1 MNQRILTLPGL
12 LLLPL
17 AATAQTEPPI
27 HVEPFLQQVAEY
39 EAPVDDASAFPPAPP
54 SPSRIADAPGE
65 VREIVTDA
73 AIRIA
78 AASSTGLYL
87 RDGSD
92 TVWRRL
98 LPRDGNRSWAP
109 VDVRAVEFDYD
120 GGLWFA
126 SPQGLGVQDA
136 DTGAWRLY
144 DRTDGLPW
152 NDFTSLA
159 AAPDGSIWAGTTR
172 GLVHLMPGLDEGT
185 AASADAGETPAFPGA
200 ESNGGPKAARRAR
213 PRWQYR
219 QGRRWL
225 PHDHVLEVQ
234 VDRDGTVR
242 VETAAGPGAIH
253 LRPMTLRRKAD
264 RFHVAIDRFHRR
276 TPYGY
281 VLGVAL
287 EQPGDTST
295 FSRHD
300 SDNDGLWT
308 SMYGAAEC
316 FRWAVTGDP
325 EARERARKAFEALRF
340 LQFVTQGGT
349 PPAERGFVA
358 RTILPA
364 DGPDPNA
371 GRLENDRRM
380 REQRDGLWKVID
392 PRWPTSADGKWY
404 WKSDTSSDELDG
416 HFFFY
421 ALYYDLV
428 AESDAERAEVR
439 ETVLAILD
447 HLIDHGGGLVDHDGK
462 RTRWAV
468 FGPEQLNH
476 DQEWWEERGLNSLS
490 YLTYLRIAEHMSST
504 GSEAEVQ
511 RGQRYA
517 EAAQTLLDDHAYAAN
532 LRNPKVQ
539 SGPGSGNQSDDEMAF
554 MNFYHL
560 LKYERDEALRS
571 VVAHSLR
578 QYWKVLQPE
587 RNPLFDFIHAAA
599 IDGASYRDA
608 FDDETYSRDDF
619 PLDDAALSL
628 VLYPLDRFDWALTNS
643 HRLDIVLLRETVR
656 RELAP
661 HLNQSE
667 RPSSGARKDQEERR
681 GPRGHL
687 LDGRVLPI
695 DERFVNHWNHDPWRL
710 DHGGQGRYLA
720 DGASFLLPY
729 YLGLYHGLIEETAGE
744 AGTEAA
750 E

>member
-1 MNQRILTLPGL
+1 MNQRILTLLGL

-17 AATAQTEPPI
+17 AAPAQTELPVRI
-27 HVEPFLQQVAEY
+27 EPFLQQVAEY
-39 EAPVDDASAFPPAPP
+39 AAAGDDASPSVPSPPSATAPP
-54 SPSRIADAPGE
+54 ADAPGD
-65 VREIVTDA
+65 VRDVATDVA
-73 AIRIA
+73 TLSIA
-78 AASSTGLYL
+78 AASSDGLYL
-87 RDGSD
+87 RSGSE
-92 TVWRRL
+92 TVWQRL
-98 LPRDGNRSWAP
+98 FPREGDRSWAP

-120 GGLWFA
+120 GRLWFA
-126 SPQGLGVQDA
+126 SPQGLGVLDGA
-136 DTGAWRLY
+136 TGVWRLY
-144 DRTDGLPW
+144 DRTDSLPW

-172 GLVHLMPGLDEGT
+172 GLVHLIPGT
-185 AASADAGETPAFPGA
+185 TPDDP
-200 ESNGGPKAARRAR
+200 

-225 PHDHVLEVQ
+225 PHDHVLA
-234 VDRDGTVR
+234 VDVEPDGAVR

-253 LRPMTLRRKAD
+253 LRPTTLRQKAD
-264 RFHVAIDRFHRR
+264 HFGRQIDRFHRR

-281 VLGVAL
+281 VGGVAL
-287 EQPGDTST
+287 ERAGDTSAFT
-295 FSRHD
+295 RHD
-300 SDNDGLWT
+300 TDNDGLWT
-308 SMYGAAEC
+308 AMYGAAEC
-316 FRWAVTGDP
+316 LRWAVTGEP
-325 EARERARKAFEALRF
+325 EARERASRAFEALRF
-340 LQFVTQGGT
+340 LQLVTRDGT
-349 PPAERGFVA
+349 PPARPGFVA

-371 GRLENDRRM
+371 GQAERDRQM
-380 REQRDGLWKVID
+380 REERDGLWKVID

-421 ALYYDLV
+421 GLYYDLV
-428 AESDAERAEVR
+428 ARDDAERAEVR
-439 ETVLAILD
+439 ETVLAIVD
-447 HLIDHGGGLVDHDGK
+447 HLIDHDGALVDHDGK

-468 FGPEQLNH
+468 FGPEQVND

-490 YLTYLRIAEHMSST
+490 YLTFLRIAEHMSNS
-504 GSEAEVQ
+504 GSADDAR

-517 EAAQTLLDDHAYAAN
+517 EAARTLLDDHAYAAN

-539 SGPGSGNQSDDEMAF
+539 SGPGTGNQSDDEMAF
-554 MNFYHL
+554 MNYYHL
-560 LKYERDEALRS
+560 MKYERDEALRS

-578 QYWKVLQPE
+578 QYWKLLQPE

-599 IDGASYRDA
+599 VDGTSYRDA
-608 FDDETYSRDDF
+608 FDDETYSRGDF
-619 PLDDAALSL
+619 ALDDAALSL
-628 VLYPLDRFDWALTNS
+628 VLYPLDRFDWALSNS
-643 HRLDIVLLRETVR
+643 HRLDVVLLREPVR

-661 HLNQSE
+661 HANQSE
-667 RPSSGARKDQEERR
+667 RPSSGARMDQEERR

-695 DERFVNHWNHDPWRL
+695 DERYVNHWNHDPWRL
-710 DHGGQGRYLA
+710 DHGGQGHYLA

>member
-1 MNQRILTLPGL
+1 MNAGIPTLL
-12 LLLPL
+12 AFLLLPL
-17 AATAQTEPPI
+17 SAAAGQELPVR
-27 HVEPFLQQVAEY
+27 VEPFLQQVAEY
-39 EAPVDDASAFPPAPP
+39 DAPADDAGASPPAARF
-54 SPSRIADAPGE
+54 PSRTADAPGE
-65 VREIVTDA
+65 VREVATDA
-73 AIRIA
+73 VIRIA
-78 AASSTGLYL
+78 AASSAGLYV
-87 RDGSD
+87 RTGSD
-92 TVWRRL
+92 TAWQRL
-98 LPRDGNRSWAP
+98 LPRDGDRSWAP

-120 GGLWFA
+120 GRLWFA

-225 PHDHVLEVQ
+225 PHDHVLAVGVEG
-234 VDRDGTVR
+234 DGTVQ
-242 VETAAGPGAIH
+242 VETRGGPATIH
-253 LRPMTLRRKAD
+253 LRPMTLRQKANHFD
-264 RFHVAIDRFHRR
+264 RQIDRFHRR

-281 VLGVAL
+281 VGGVAL
-287 EQPGDTST
+287 ERAGDTSAFT
-295 FSRHD
+295 QHD

-325 EARERARKAFEALRF
+325 EARDRARRAFEALRF
-340 LQFVTQGGT
+340 LQLVTHGGT
-349 PPAERGFVA
+349 PPAEPGFVA

-364 DGPDPNA
+364 EGPDPNA
-371 GRLENDRRM
+371 GRLERDRRM
-380 REQRDGLWKVID
+380 REERDGLWKIID
-392 PRWPTSADGKWY
+392 PRWPTSADGNWY

-421 ALYYDLV
+421 GLYYDLV
-428 AESDAERAEVR
+428 AADDAERAEVR
-439 ETVLAILD
+439 ETVLAIVD
-447 HLIDHGGGLVDHDGK
+447 HLVDHGGALVDHDGK
-462 RTRWAV
+462 QTRWAV
-468 FGPEQLNH
+468 FGPEQLND

-490 YLTYLRIAEHMSST
+490 YLTYLRIAEHMSSS
-504 GSEAEVQ
+504 GSAEDAR

-517 EAAQTLLDDHAYAAN
+517 EAARTLINDHAYAAN

-539 SGPGSGNQSDDEMAF
+539 SGPGTGNQSDDEMAF
-554 MNFYHL
+554 MNYYHL
-560 LKYERDEALRS
+560 LKYERNEALRS

-578 QYWKVLQPE
+578 QYWKFLQPE

-599 IDGASYRDA
+599 IDGTSYRDA

-628 VLYPLDRFDWALTNS
+628 VLYPLDRFDWALSNS
-643 HRLDIVLLRETVR
+643 HRLDVVLLR
-656 RELAP
+656 A
-661 HLNQSE
+661 
-667 RPSSGARKDQEERR
+667 QEERR

-695 DERFVNHWNHDPWRL
+695 DERYVNHWNHDPWRL

>member
-1 MNQRILTLPGL
+1 MNQCILALPGL

-17 AATAQTEPPI
+17 ALAAQTELPVR
-27 HVEPFLQQVAEY
+27 VEPFLQQVAEY
-39 EAPVDDASAFPPAPP
+39 EPPADDAGASPPATLAPGP
-54 SPSRIADAPGE
+54 TADAPGD
-65 VREIVTDA
+65 VREVITDA

-78 AASSTGLYL
+78 AASSTGVYL
-87 RDGSD
+87 KDGSD

-98 LPRDGNRSWAP
+98 LPRDGDRSWAP
-109 VDVRAVEFDYD
+109 VDVRAVEFDYE
-120 GGLWFA
+120 GRLWFA
-126 SPQGLGVQDA
+126 SPQGLGALDEL
-136 DTGAWRLY
+136 TGAWSLY
-144 DRTDGLPW
+144 DRHDGLPW

-172 GLVHLMPGLDEGT
+172 GLVRLIPGT
-185 AASADAGETPAFPGA
+185 APGD
-200 ESNGGPKAARRAR
+200 P

-225 PHDHVLEVQ
+225 PHDHVLAVE

-242 VETAAGPGAIH
+242 AETPAGPGAIH
-253 LRPMTLRRKAD
+253 LRPMTLRRKAE
-264 RFHVAIDRFHRR
+264 RFHEAIDRFHRR

-287 EQPGDTST
+287 EQPGDTSA
-295 FSRHD
+295 FRQSD

-316 FRWAVTGDP
+316 FRWAVTGEP
-325 EARERARKAFEALRF
+325 EARENARKAFEALRF
-340 LQFVTQGGT
+340 LQLVTQGGT
-349 PPAERGFVA
+349 PAAEPGFVA

-371 GRLENDRRM
+371 GRLESDRRF
-380 REQRDGLWKVID
+380 REERDGLWKVID
-392 PRWPTSADGKWY
+392 PRWPTSADGQWY

-421 ALYYDLV
+421 GLYHDLV
-428 AESDAERAEVR
+428 ADSDAERTEVR
-439 ETVLAILD
+439 ETVLAIVD
-447 HLIDHGGGLVDHDGK
+447 HLIDHGGALVDHDGQ

-468 FGPEQLNH
+468 FGPDQLND
-476 DQEWWEERGLNSLS
+476 DQDWWEERGLNSLS
-490 YLTYLRIAEHMSST
+490 YLTYLRIAEHMAN
-504 GSEAEVQ
+504 EAD
-511 RGQRYA
+511 RKARYRDKA
-517 EAAQTLLDDHAYAAN
+517 RSLIEDHAYLAN

-539 SGPGSGNQSDDEMAF
+539 SGPGTGNQSDDEMAF
-554 MNFYHL
+554 MNYYHL
-560 LKYERDEALRS
+560 LKYERDEAVRS

-578 QYWKVLQPE
+578 QYWKVLEPE

-599 IDGASYRDA
+599 IDGGSYRDA
-608 FDDETYSRDDF
+608 FDDETYSRTDY
-619 PLDDAALSL
+619 PLDDAVESL
-628 VLYPLDRFDWALTNS
+628 VLYPLDRFDWALSNS
-643 HRLDIVLLRETVR
+643 HRLDVILLR
-656 RELAP
+656 A
-661 HLNQSE
+661 Q
-667 RPSSGARKDQEERR
+667 QERR
-681 GPRGHL
+681 GVRGHL

-729 YLGLYHGLIEETAGE
+729 YFGLYHGLIAE
-744 AGTEAA
+744 APDDAAA
-750 E
+750 EPAR

>member
-1 MNQRILTLPGL
+1 MNLRAASLLGL
-12 LLLPL
+12 LVVPL
-17 AATAQTEPPI
+17 ALAGQTELPI
-27 HVEPFLQQVAEY
+27 RVETFVQQVAEY
-39 EAPVDDASAFPPAPP
+39 EPPTDGDDASPTAAP
-54 SPSRIADAPGE
+54 SPVRTLDAPGE
-65 VREIVTDA
+65 VREVITDA
-73 AIRIA
+73 AIRVA
-78 AASSTGLYL
+78 AATSAGVYL
-87 RDGSD
+87 RDGSE

-98 LPRDGNRSWAP
+98 FPRDGDRSWAP

-120 GGLWFA
+120 GRLWFA
-126 SPQGLGVQDA
+126 SPQGLGALDEV
-136 DTGAWRLY
+136 TGAWRLY
-144 DRTDGLPW
+144 DRHDGLPW

-172 GLVHLMPGLDEGT
+172 GLVRLI
-185 AASADAGETPAFPGA
+185 PGA
-200 ESNGGPKAARRAR
+200 SPDDP

-225 PHDHVLEVQ
+225 PHDHVLSVD

-242 VETAAGPGAIH
+242 VETAAGPGRIH
-253 LRPMTLRRKAD
+253 LRPMTLRQKAQG
-264 RFHVAIDRFHRR
+264 FHQAIDRFHRR

-287 EQPGDTST
+287 ENPGDTST
-295 FSRHD
+295 FRQSD

-316 FRWAVTGDP
+316 FRWAVTGEP
-325 EARERARKAFEALRF
+325 EARENARQAFEALRF
-340 LQFVTQGGT
+340 LQLVTQGGT
-349 PPAERGFVA
+349 PPAEPGFVA
-358 RTILPA
+358 RTILPT

-371 GRLENDRRM
+371 GRVESDRRF
-380 REQRDGLWKVID
+380 REERDGLWKVID

-428 AESDAERAEVR
+428 AEGDAERAEVR
-439 ETVLAILD
+439 ETVLAIVD
-447 HLIDHGGGLVDHDGK
+447 HLIDHGGSLVDHDGR

-468 FGPEQLNH
+468 FGPAQLND
-476 DQEWWEERGLNSLS
+476 DQDWWEERGLNSLS
-490 YLTYLRIAEHMSST
+490 YLTYLRIAEHM
-504 GSEAEVQ
+504 AEHDAS
-511 RGQRYA
+511 RERFA
-517 EAAQTLLDDHAYAAN
+517 LAARTLIEDHAYLAN

-539 SGPGSGNQSDDEMAF
+539 SGPGTGNQSDDEMAF

-560 LKYERDEALRS
+560 LRYERDAAVRS

-578 QYWKVLQPE
+578 QYWKVLRPE

-599 IDGASYRDA
+599 IDGNGYRDA
-608 FDDETYSRDDF
+608 FDDEAYRRDDF
-619 PLDDAALSL
+619 PLDDAVESL
-628 VLYPLDRFDWALTNS
+628 ILYPVDRFDWALSNS
-643 HRLDIVLLRETVR
+643 HRLDVVLL
-656 RELAP
+656 P
-661 HLNQSE
+661 Q
-667 RPSSGARKDQEERR
+667 QEERR
-681 GPRGHL
+681 GLRGHL
-687 LDGRVLPI
+687 IDGRVLPI

-729 YLGLYHGLIEETAGE
+729 YLGLYHGLIEETAE
-744 AGTEAA
+744 AGTGVA

>member
-1 MNQRILTLPGL
+1 MNQRILTLLAPF
-12 LLLPL
+12 LLPL
-17 AATAQTEPPI
+17 ALAAQTELPVR
-27 HVEPFLQQVAEY
+27 VEPFLQQVAEY
-39 EAPVDDASAFPPAPP
+39 EPPANDAGASPP
-54 SPSRIADAPGE
+54 ATPAPGPTADAPGN
-65 VREIVTDA
+65 VREVITDA

-87 RDGSD
+87 KDGSD

-98 LPRDGNRSWAP
+98 LPRDGDRSWAP

-120 GGLWFA
+120 GRLWFA
-126 SPQGLGVQDA
+126 SPQGLGSLDEM
-136 DTGAWRLY
+136 TGVWRLY
-144 DRTDGLPW
+144 DRHDGLPW

-172 GLVHLMPGLDEGT
+172 GLVRLI
-185 AASADAGETPAFPGA
+185 PGA
-200 ESNGGPKAARRAR
+200 APRDP

-225 PHDHVLEVQ
+225 PHDHVLAVE
-234 VDRDGTVR
+234 VDRNGTVR
-242 VETAAGPGAIH
+242 VETPAGPGAIH
-253 LRPMTLRRKAD
+253 LRPMTLRQKAE
-264 RFHVAIDRFHRR
+264 RFHEAVDRFHRR

-287 EQPGDTST
+287 ERPGDTSE
-295 FSRHD
+295 FRQSD

-316 FRWAVTGDP
+316 FRWAVTGEP
-325 EARERARKAFEALRF
+325 EARQNARKAFEALRF
-340 LQFVTQGGT
+340 LQLVTQGGT
-349 PPAERGFVA
+349 PPAEPGFVA

-371 GRLENDRRM
+371 GRVENDRRF
-380 REQRDGLWKVID
+380 RKERDGLWKVID
-392 PRWPTSADGKWY
+392 PRWPTSADGQWY

-421 ALYYDLV
+421 GLYHDLV
-428 AESDAERAEVR
+428 ADSDAERTEVR
-439 ETVLAILD
+439 ETVLAIVD
-447 HLIDHGGGLVDHDGK
+447 HLIDHGGALVDHDGK

-468 FGPEQLNH
+468 FGPEQLND
-476 DQEWWEERGLNSLS
+476 DQDWWEERGLNSLS
-490 YLTYLRIAEHMSST
+490 YLTYLRIAEHMAT
-504 GSEAEVQ
+504 EAD
-511 RGQRYA
+511 RNARYRA
-517 EAAQTLLDDHAYAAN
+517 NARSLIEDHAYLAN

-539 SGPGSGNQSDDEMAF
+539 SGPGTGNQSDDEMAF
-554 MNFYHL
+554 MNYYHL
-560 LKYERDEALRS
+560 LKYERDEAVRS
-571 VVAHSLR
+571 VAAHSLR

-599 IDGASYRDA
+599 IDGGSYRDA
-608 FDDETYSRDDF
+608 FDDETYSRTDY
-619 PLDDAALSL
+619 PLDDAVESL
-628 VLYPLDRFDWALTNS
+628 VLYPLDRFDWALSNS
-643 HRLDIVLLRETVR
+643 HRLDVILLR
-656 RELAP
+656 A
-661 HLNQSE
+661 Q
-667 RPSSGARKDQEERR
+667 QERR
-681 GPRGHL
+681 GVRGHL

-729 YLGLYHGLIEETAGE
+729 YFGLYHGLIEETPGDP
-744 AGTEAA
+744 AA
-750 E
+750 EPPR

>member
-1 MNQRILTLPGL
+1 MNQRILALLGL

-17 AATAQTEPPI
+17 AVAAQTELPVR
-27 HVEPFLQQVAEY
+27 VEPFLQQVAEY
-39 EAPVDDASAFPPAPP
+39 EPPAADAGASPP
-54 SPSRIADAPGE
+54 ATPAPGPTADAPGD
-65 VREIVTDA
+65 VREVITDA

-87 RDGSD
+87 KDGSD

-98 LPRDGNRSWAP
+98 LPRDGDRSWAP

-120 GGLWFA
+120 GRLWFA
-126 SPQGLGVQDA
+126 SPQGLGSLDEM
-136 DTGAWRLY
+136 TGAWRLY
-144 DRTDGLPW
+144 DRHDGLPW

-172 GLVHLMPGLDEGT
+172 GLVRLI
-185 AASADAGETPAFPGA
+185 PGA
-200 ESNGGPKAARRAR
+200 AAGDP

-225 PHDHVLEVQ
+225 PHDHVLAVE

-242 VETAAGPGAIH
+242 AETPAGPGAIH
-253 LRPMTLRRKAD
+253 LRPMTLRRKAE
-264 RFHVAIDRFHRR
+264 RFHEAIDRFHRR

-287 EQPGDTST
+287 ERPGDTSA
-295 FSRHD
+295 FRQSD

-316 FRWAVTGDP
+316 FRWAVTGEP
-325 EARERARKAFEALRF
+325 EARENARKAFEALRF
-340 LQFVTQGGT
+340 LQLVTQGGT
-349 PPAERGFVA
+349 PPAQPGFVA

-371 GRLENDRRM
+371 GRVESDRRF
-380 REQRDGLWKVID
+380 REERDGLWKVID
-392 PRWPTSADGKWY
+392 PRWPRNADGQWY

-421 ALYYDLV
+421 GLYHDLV
-428 AESDAERAEVR
+428 ADSDAERTEVR
-439 ETVLAILD
+439 GTVLAIVD
-447 HLIDHGGGLVDHDGK
+447 HLIDHGGSLVDHDGQ

-468 FGPEQLNH
+468 FGPEQLND
-476 DQEWWEERGLNSLS
+476 DQDWWEERGLNSLS
-490 YLTYLRIAEHMSST
+490 YLTYLRIAEHMAN
-504 GSEAEVQ
+504 EAD
-511 RGQRYA
+511 RKARYRDKA
-517 EAAQTLLDDHAYAAN
+517 RSLIEDHAYLAN

-539 SGPGSGNQSDDEMAF
+539 SGPGTGNQSDDEMAF
-554 MNFYHL
+554 MNYYHL
-560 LKYERDEALRS
+560 LRYERDEAVRS

-578 QYWKVLQPE
+578 QYWKVLEPE

-599 IDGASYRDA
+599 IDGGSYRDA
-608 FDDETYSRDDF
+608 FDDETYSRTDY
-619 PLDDAALSL
+619 PLDDAVESL
-628 VLYPLDRFDWALTNS
+628 VLYPLDRFDWALSNS
-643 HRLDIVLLRETVR
+643 HRLDVILLR
-656 RELAP
+656 A
-661 HLNQSE
+661 Q
-667 RPSSGARKDQEERR
+667 QERR
-681 GPRGHL
+681 GVRGHL

-729 YLGLYHGLIEETAGE
+729 YFGLYHGLIEETPGDA
-744 AGTEAA
+744 AA
-750 E
+750 EAPR

>member
-1 MNQRILTLPGL
+1 MNQRILALLGL

-17 AATAQTEPPI
+17 AVAAQTELPVR
-27 HVEPFLQQVAEY
+27 VEPFLQQVAEY
-39 EAPVDDASAFPPAPP
+39 EAPADDAGASPPVTPAPGP
-54 SPSRIADAPGE
+54 TADAPGD
-65 VREIVTDA
+65 VREVITDA

-87 RDGSD
+87 KDGSD

-98 LPRDGNRSWAP
+98 LPRDGDRSWAP

-120 GGLWFA
+120 GRLWFA
-126 SPQGLGVQDA
+126 SPQGLGSLDEM
-136 DTGAWRLY
+136 TGAWRLY
-144 DRTDGLPW
+144 DRHDGLPW

-172 GLVHLMPGLDEGT
+172 GLVRLI
-185 AASADAGETPAFPGA
+185 PGA
-200 ESNGGPKAARRAR
+200 AADVP

-242 VETAAGPGAIH
+242 VETPAGSGAIH
-253 LRPMTLRRKAD
+253 LRPMTLRRKAE
-264 RFHVAIDRFHRR
+264 RFHEAIDRFHRR

-287 EQPGDTST
+287 EQPGDTSA
-295 FSRHD
+295 FRQSD

-316 FRWAVTGDP
+316 FRWAVTGEP
-325 EARERARKAFEALRF
+325 EARENARKAFEALRF
-340 LQFVTQGGT
+340 LQLVTQGGT
-349 PPAERGFVA
+349 PPAEPGFVA

-371 GRLENDRRM
+371 GRVESDRRF
-380 REQRDGLWKVID
+380 REERDGLWKVID
-392 PRWPTSADGKWY
+392 PRWPTSADGQWY

-421 ALYYDLV
+421 GLYHDLV
-428 AESDAERAEVR
+428 ADSDAERTEVR
-439 ETVLAILD
+439 ETVLAIVD
-447 HLIDHGGGLVDHDGK
+447 HLIDHGGSLVDHDGQ

-468 FGPEQLNH
+468 FGPEQLND
-476 DQEWWEERGLNSLS
+476 DQDWWEERGLNSLS
-490 YLTYLRIAEHMSST
+490 YLTYLRIAEQMA
-504 GSEAEVQ
+504 SEAD
-511 RGQRYA
+511 RKARYRDKA
-517 EAAQTLLDDHAYAAN
+517 RSLIEDHAYLAN

-539 SGPGSGNQSDDEMAF
+539 SGPGTGNQSDDEMAF
-554 MNFYHL
+554 MNYYHL
-560 LKYERDEALRS
+560 LKYEHDEAVRN
-571 VVAHSLR
+571 VAGHSLR
-578 QYWKVLQPE
+578 QYWKVLEPE

-599 IDGASYRDA
+599 IDGGGYRDA
-608 FDDETYSRDDF
+608 FDDETYSRTDF
-619 PLDDAALSL
+619 PLDNAVESL
-628 VLYPLDRFDWALTNS
+628 VLYPLDRFDWALSNS
-643 HRLDIVLLRETVR
+643 HRLDIVLLR
-656 RELAP
+656 A
-661 HLNQSE
+661 Q
-667 RPSSGARKDQEERR
+667 QERR
-681 GPRGHL
+681 GVRGHL

-729 YLGLYHGLIEETAGE
+729 YFGLYHGLIEETPGE
-744 AGTEAA
+744 PAA
-750 E
+750 EPPR

>member
-1 MNQRILTLPGL
+1 MNSRAASL
-12 LLLPL
+12 LAFLLSPLPL
-17 AATAQTEPPI
+17 AAQTELPVR
-27 HVEPFLQQVAEY
+27 VEPFLQQVAEH
-39 EAPVDDASAFPPAPP
+39 EPPAGDVIAASAAASTPV
-54 SPSRIADAPGE
+54 RTADAPGD
-65 VREIVTDA
+65 VREVITDA

-87 RDGSD
+87 KDGSD

-98 LPRDGNRSWAP
+98 LPHDGDRSWAP

-120 GGLWFA
+120 GRLWFA
-126 SPQGLGVQDA
+126 SPQGLGSLDET
-136 DTGAWRLY
+136 TGAWRLY
-144 DRTDGLPW
+144 DRHDGLPW

-172 GLVHLMPGLDEGT
+172 GLVHLI
-185 AASADAGETPAFPGA
+185 PGA
-200 ESNGGPKAARRAR
+200 SPDDP

-225 PHDHVLEVQ
+225 PHDHVLAVE
-234 VDRDGTVR
+234 VDRAGTVR
-242 VETAAGPGAIH
+242 VETPAGPGTIRV
-253 LRPMTLRRKAD
+253 RPMTLRQKAE
-264 RFHVAIDRFHRR
+264 RFHEAIDRFHRR

-281 VLGVAL
+281 VLGVSL
-287 EQPGDTST
+287 TNPGDTSE
-295 FSRHD
+295 FRQSD

-316 FRWAVTGDP
+316 LRWAVASEP
-325 EARERARKAFEALRF
+325 EARDNARKAFEALRF
-340 LQFVTQGGT
+340 LQTVTQGGT
-349 PPAERGFVA
+349 PPAEPGFVA

-371 GRLENDRRM
+371 GRLESDRRM
-380 REQRDGLWKVID
+380 REERDGLWKTID

-421 ALYYDLV
+421 ALYHDLV
-428 AESDAERAEVR
+428 AAGGAERAEVR
-439 ETVLAILD
+439 ETVLAIVD
-447 HLIDHGGGLVDHDGK
+447 HLIDHGGALVDHDGK

-468 FGPEQLNH
+468 FGPEQLND
-476 DQEWWEERGLNSLS
+476 DQDWWEERGLNSLS
-490 YLTYLRIAEHMSST
+490 YLTYLRIAEHMAN
-504 GSEAEVQ
+504 GAD
-511 RGQRYA
+511 RKARYA
-517 EAAQTLLDDHAYAAN
+517 ETARTLIDDHAYLAN

-539 SGPGSGNQSDDEMAF
+539 SGFGTGNQSDDEMAF
-554 MNFYHL
+554 MNYYHL
-560 LKYERDEALRS
+560 LKYEGDDAVRS

-599 IDGASYRDA
+599 IDGGSYRDA
-608 FDDETYSRDDF
+608 FDDETYSRTDY
-619 PLDDAALSL
+619 PLDDAVESL
-628 VLYPLDRFDWALTNS
+628 VLYPLDRFDWALSNS
-643 HRLDIVLLRETVR
+643 HRLDVVLLR
-656 RELAP
+656 A
-661 HLNQSE
+661 
-667 RPSSGARKDQEERR
+667 QEERR
-681 GPRGHL
+681 GVRGHL

-729 YLGLYHGLIEETAGE
+729 YFGLHHGLIEEAPRD
-744 AGTEAA
+744 APA
-750 E
+750 EPSR

>member
-1 MNQRILTLPGL
+1 MNCPITPLLAILLQ
-12 LLLPL
+12 PL
-17 AATAQTEPPI
+17 AVAAQTELPVRI
-27 HVEPFLQQVAEY
+27 EPFLQQVAEY
-39 EAPVDDASAFPPAPP
+39 DAPIEADAPPAAPAS
-54 SPSRIADAPGE
+54 SPTSAAGVPGE
-65 VREIVTDA
+65 VREVATDA
-73 AIRIA
+73 DTLSIA
-78 AASSTGLYL
+78 VASSDGVYL
-87 RDGSD
+87 RSGAE
-92 TVWRRL
+92 TVWRRSF
-98 LPRDGNRSWAP
+98 PREGDRSWAP
-109 VDVRAVEFDYD
+109 VDVRAVEFDYH
-120 GGLWFA
+120 GKLWFA
-126 SPQGLGVQDA
+126 SPQGLGAVDA

-159 AAPDGSIWAGTTR
+159 AAPDRSIWAGTTR
-172 GLVHLMPGLDEGT
+172 GLIHLIPG
-185 AASADAGETPAFPGA
+185 AFPA
-200 ESNGGPKAARRAR
+200 DP

-225 PHDHVLEVQ
+225 PDDHVLAVEVAP
-234 VDRDGTVR
+234 DGAVR
-242 VETAAGPGAIH
+242 VETRGGPGTIH
-253 LRPMTLRRKAD
+253 MRPMTLRQKAD
-264 RFHVAIDRFHRR
+264 HFDRQIDRFHRR

-281 VLGVAL
+281 VGGVAL
-287 EQPGDTST
+287 ERAGDPSAFT
-295 FSRHD
+295 RHD

-308 SMYGAAEC
+308 AMYGAAEC

-325 EARERARKAFEALRF
+325 EARERARQAFEALRF
-340 LQFVTQGGT
+340 LQLVTRDGT
-349 PPAERGFVA
+349 PPALPGFVG
-358 RTILPA
+358 RSILPV

-371 GRLENDRRM
+371 GQAERDRQM
-380 REQRDGLWKVID
+380 REERDGLWKVID

-421 ALYYDLV
+421 GLYYDLV
-428 AESDAERAEVR
+428 AADDAERAEVR
-439 ETVLAILD
+439 ETVLAIVD
-447 HLIDHGGGLVDHDGK
+447 HLVDHGGALVDHDGK
-462 RTRWAV
+462 PTRWAV
-468 FGPEQLNH
+468 FGPAPLND

-490 YLTYLRIAEHMSST
+490 YLTYLRIAEHMSY
-504 GSEAEVQ
+504 GGFPDEPGG
-511 RGQRYA
+511 GQRYA

-539 SGPGSGNQSDDEMAF
+539 SGPGTGNQSDDEMAF
-554 MNFYHL
+554 MNYYHL

-578 QYWKVLQPE
+578 QYWKLLQPE

-608 FDDETYSRDDF
+608 FDDETYSRGDF
-619 PLDDAALSL
+619 PLDDAVESL
-628 VLYPLDRFDWALTNS
+628 VLYPLDRFDWALSNS
-643 HRLDIVLLRETVR
+643 HRHDIVLLR
-656 RELAP
+656 
-661 HLNQSE
+661 
-667 RPSSGARKDQEERR
+667 GQEERR

-687 LDGRVLPI
+687 IDERVLPI

-729 YLGLYHGLIEETAGE
+729 YLGLYHGLIEETVGE

>member
-17 AATAQTEPPI
+17 AAAAQTELPVR
-27 HVEPFLQQVAEY
+27 VEPFLQQVAEY
-39 EAPVDDASAFPPAPP
+39 EAPADDASASPPTAP
-54 SPSRIADAPGE
+54 SPTGSADAPGD
-65 VREIVTDA
+65 VREVVTDA

-98 LPRDGNRSWAP
+98 LPRDGDRSWAP
-109 VDVRAVEFDYD
+109 VDIRAVEFDYD
-120 GGLWFA
+120 GRLWFA
-126 SPQGLGVQDA
+126 SPQGLGSLDEIS
-136 DTGAWRLY
+136 GAWRLY

-152 NDFTSLA
+152 NDFTDLA
-159 AAPDGSIWAGTTR
+159 AAPDSSIWAGTTR
-172 GLVHLMPGLDEGT
+172 GLVHLI
-185 AASADAGETPAFPGA
+185 PGA
-200 ESNGGPKAARRAR
+200 SPDDP

-225 PHDHVLEVQ
+225 PHDHVLDVK

-242 VETAAGPGAIH
+242 VETAAGPGTIRM
-253 LRPMTLRRKAD
+253 RPMTLRQKAD
-264 RFHVAIDRFHRR
+264 HFDRQIDRFHRR

-281 VLGVAL
+281 VGGVAL
-287 EQPGDTST
+287 AQPSVTSAFT
-295 FSRHD
+295 QHD

-308 SMYGAAEC
+308 AMYGAAEC

-325 EARERARKAFEALRF
+325 GARERARQAFDALRF
-340 LQFVTQGGT
+340 LQLVTQGGT
-349 PPAERGFVA
+349 PPARPGFVA

-380 REQRDGLWKVID
+380 REERDGLWKVID
-392 PRWPTSADGKWY
+392 PRWPKSADGTWY

-421 ALYYDLV
+421 GLYYDLV
-428 AESDAERAEVR
+428 AQGDAERAEVR
-439 ETVLAILD
+439 ETVLAIVD
-447 HLIDHGGGLVDHDGK
+447 HLVDHGGALVDHDGK
-462 RTRWAV
+462 PTRWAV
-468 FGPEQLNH
+468 FGPDQLN
-476 DQEWWEERGLNSLS
+476 DDREWWEERGLNSLS
-490 YLTYLRIAEHMSST
+490 YLTYLRIAEHVSDS
-504 GSEAEVQ
+504 GSAEDA
-511 RGQRYA
+511 RRRQRYA
-517 EAAQTLLDDHAYAAN
+517 DTARALLDDHAYGAN

-539 SGPGSGNQSDDEMAF
+539 SGPGTGNQSDDEMAF
-554 MNFYHL
+554 MNYYHL
-560 LKYERDEALRS
+560 LKYERDEELRS
-571 VVAHSLR
+571 AVAHSLR
-578 QYWKVLQPE
+578 QYWKLLQPE

-608 FDDETYSRDDF
+608 FDDETYSRGDF
-619 PLDDAALSL
+619 PLDDAVESL
-628 VLYPLDRFDWALTNS
+628 VLYPLDRFDWALSNS
-643 HRLDIVLLRETVR
+643 HRLDVVLLR
-656 RELAP
+656 A
-661 HLNQSE
+661 
-667 RPSSGARKDQEERR
+667 QEERR
-681 GPRGHL
+681 GARGHL

-729 YLGLYHGLIEETAGE
+729 YLGLYHGLIEETVGE
-744 AGTEAA
+744 AGKEAA

>member
-1 MNQRILTLPGL
+1 MN
-12 LLLPL
+12 PL
-17 AATAQTEPPI
+17 AASLLTFLLSPLALAAQTELPVP
-27 HVEPFLQQVAEY
+27 VEPFQQQVAEY
-39 EAPVDDASAFPPAPP
+39 EPPAGEANDPP
-54 SPSRIADAPGE
+54 TAVPTPAGTLDAPGE
-65 VREIVTDA
+65 VREVITDA
-73 AIRIA
+73 AIRVA
-78 AASSTGLYL
+78 AATSDGVYL

-98 LPRDGNRSWAP
+98 LPRDGDRSWAP

-120 GGLWFA
+120 GRLWFA
-126 SPQGLGVQDA
+126 SPQGLGALDEISGV
-136 DTGAWRLY
+136 WRLY
-144 DRTDGLPW
+144 DRSDGLPW

-159 AAPDGSIWAGTTR
+159 ASPDGSIWAGTTR
-172 GLVHLMPGLDEGT
+172 GLVHLI
-185 AASADAGETPAFPGA
+185 PGA
-200 ESNGGPKAARRAR
+200 TPDDP

-225 PHDHVLEVQ
+225 PHDHVLSVE
-234 VDRDGTVR
+234 VDRDGTVQI
-242 VETAAGPGAIH
+242 ETAAGPGTIH
-253 LRPMTLRRKAD
+253 LRPMTLRQKAE
-264 RFHVAIDRFHRR
+264 RFHQAIDRLHRR
-276 TPYGY
+276 MPYGY

-287 EQPGDTST
+287 EQPGDTSA
-295 FSRHD
+295 FRQSD

-316 FRWAVTGDP
+316 LRWAVTGEP
-325 EARERARKAFEALRF
+325 EARENARKVFEALRF
-340 LQFVTQGGT
+340 LQLVTQGGT
-349 PPAERGFVA
+349 PPAEPGFVA

-371 GRLENDRRM
+371 GRVESDRRF
-380 REQRDGLWKVID
+380 REERDGLWKVID

-421 ALYYDLV
+421 GLYYDLV
-428 AESDAERAEVR
+428 ADTETERAEVR
-439 ETVLAILD
+439 ETVLAIVD
-447 HLIDHGGGLVDHDGK
+447 HLIDHGGALVDHDGQ

-468 FGPEQLNH
+468 FGPEQLNY
-476 DQEWWEERGLNSLS
+476 DQDWWEERGLNSLS
-490 YLTYLRIAEHMSST
+490 YLTYLRIAEHMSDT
-504 GSEAEVQ
+504 GSEAGAR

-517 EAAQTLLDDHAYAAN
+517 DAARSLLDDHAYLAN

-539 SGPGSGNQSDDEMAF
+539 SGPGTGNQSDDEMAF
-554 MNFYHL
+554 MNYYHL
-560 LKYERDEALRS
+560 LKYERDEAVRS

-599 IDGASYRDA
+599 IDGNGYRDA
-608 FDDETYSRDDF
+608 FDDETYSRADY
-619 PLDDAALSL
+619 PLDDAVESL
-628 VLYPLDRFDWALTNS
+628 VLYPLDRFDWALSNS
-643 HRLDIVLLRETVR
+643 HRLDVVLLRT
-656 RELAP
+656 
-661 HLNQSE
+661 
-667 RPSSGARKDQEERR
+667 QEERR
-681 GPRGHL
+681 GVRGHL

-729 YLGLYHGLIEETAGE
+729 YFGLYHELIEETSGDAP
-744 AGTEAA
+744 A
-750 E
+750 EPPR

>member
-1 MNQRILTLPGL
+1 MNLRTASL
-12 LLLPL
+12 LAFLLSPHAL
-17 AATAQTEPPI
+17 AAQTDLPI
-27 HVEPFLQQVAEY
+27 RVEPFPQQVAEY
-39 EAPVDDASAFPPAPP
+39 ESPTIDASTSPTSAPP
-54 SPSRIADAPGE
+54 RATTLDAPGE
-65 VREIVTDA
+65 VREVITDA
-73 AIRIA
+73 AIRVA

-87 RDGSD
+87 KDGSD

-98 LPRDGNRSWAP
+98 LPRDGDRSWAP

-120 GGLWFA
+120 GRLWFA
-126 SPQGLGVQDA
+126 SPQGLGALDEV
-136 DTGAWRLY
+136 TSEWRLY

-172 GLVHLMPGLDEGT
+172 GLVRLI
-185 AASADAGETPAFPGA
+185 PGA
-200 ESNGGPKAARRAR
+200 SPDEP

-234 VDRDGTVR
+234 VDRDGTVG
-242 VETAAGPGAIH
+242 VETPAGPGVIH
-253 LRPMTLRRKAD
+253 LRPMTLRQKAE
-264 RFHVAIDRFHRR
+264 RFHQAIERFHRR

-287 EQPGDTST
+287 ENPGDTSA
-295 FSRHD
+295 FRQSD

-316 FRWAVTGDP
+316 FRWAVTGEP
-325 EARERARKAFEALRF
+325 EARENARKAFEALRF
-340 LQFVTQGGT
+340 LQLVTQGGT
-349 PPAERGFVA
+349 PPAEPGFVA

-371 GRLENDRRM
+371 GRQESDRRF
-380 REQRDGLWKVID
+380 REERDGLWKVID
-392 PRWPTSADGKWY
+392 PRWPTSADGQWY

-421 ALYYDLV
+421 GLYHDLV
-428 AESDAERAEVR
+428 ADSDAERGEVR
-439 ETVLAILD
+439 ETVFAIVD
-447 HLIDHGGGLVDHDGK
+447 HLVDRGGSLVDHDGQ

-468 FGPEQLNH
+468 FGPAQLND
-476 DQEWWEERGLNSLS
+476 DQDWWEERGLNSLS
-490 YLTYLRIAEHMSST
+490 YLTYLRIAEHMAD
-504 GSEAEVQ
+504 GAERKV
-511 RGQRYA
+511 RYVETA
-517 EAAQTLLDDHAYAAN
+517 RTLIEDHAYLAN

-539 SGPGSGNQSDDEMAF
+539 SGPGTGNQSDDEMAF
-554 MNFYHL
+554 MNYYHL
-560 LKYERDEALRS
+560 LKYERDEAVRS

-578 QYWKVLQPE
+578 QYWKVLEPE

-599 IDGASYRDA
+599 INGGSYRDA
-608 FDDETYSRDDF
+608 FDDETYSRTDY
-619 PLDDAALSL
+619 PLDDAVESL
-628 VLYPLDRFDWALTNS
+628 VLYPLDRFDWALSNS
-643 HRLDIVLLRETVR
+643 HRLDVVLLR
-656 RELAP
+656 
-661 HLNQSE
+661 
-667 RPSSGARKDQEERR
+667 DQQERR
-681 GPRGHL
+681 GVRGHL

-729 YLGLYHGLIEETAGE
+729 YLGLHHGLIEETPGDSP
-744 AGTEAA
+744 A
-750 E
+750 EPPR

>member
-1 MNQRILTLPGL
+1 MNQRILTLLGPF
-12 LLLPL
+12 LLPL
-17 AATAQTEPPI
+17 ALAAQTELPVR
-27 HVEPFLQQVAEY
+27 VEPFLQQVAEY
-39 EAPVDDASAFPPAPP
+39 EPPANDAGASPP
-54 SPSRIADAPGE
+54 ATPAPGPTADAPGN
-65 VREIVTDA
+65 VREVITDA

-87 RDGSD
+87 KDGSD

-98 LPRDGNRSWAP
+98 LPRDGDRSWAP

-120 GGLWFA
+120 GRLWFA
-126 SPQGLGVQDA
+126 SPQGLGSLDEM
-136 DTGAWRLY
+136 TGAWRLH
-144 DRTDGLPW
+144 DRRDGLPW

-172 GLVHLMPGLDEGT
+172 GLVRLI
-185 AASADAGETPAFPGA
+185 PGA
-200 ESNGGPKAARRAR
+200 APGDP

-225 PHDHVLEVQ
+225 PHDHVLAVE

-242 VETAAGPGAIH
+242 VETPAGPGAMH
-253 LRPMTLRRKAD
+253 LRPMTLRQKAE
-264 RFHVAIDRFHRR
+264 RFHEAVDRFHRR

-287 EQPGDTST
+287 ERPGDTSE
-295 FSRHD
+295 FRQSD

-316 FRWAVTGDP
+316 FRWAVTGEP
-325 EARERARKAFEALRF
+325 EARENARKAFEALRF
-340 LQFVTQGGT
+340 LQLVTQGGT
-349 PPAERGFVA
+349 PPAEPGFVA
-358 RTILPA
+358 RTILPT

-371 GRLENDRRM
+371 GRVESDRRF
-380 REQRDGLWKVID
+380 REERDGLWKVID
-392 PRWPTSADGKWY
+392 PRWPRNADGQWY

-421 ALYYDLV
+421 GLYHDLV
-428 AESDAERAEVR
+428 ADSDAERAEVR
-439 ETVLAILD
+439 ETVLAIVD
-447 HLIDHGGGLVDHDGK
+447 HLVDHGGSLVDHDGQ

-468 FGPEQLNH
+468 FGPEQLND
-476 DQEWWEERGLNSLS
+476 DQDWWEERGLNSLS
-490 YLTYLRIAEHMSST
+490 YLTYLRIAEYMAD
-504 GSEAEVQ
+504 GAE
-511 RGQRYA
+511 RKARYRDRA
-517 EAAQTLLDDHAYAAN
+517 RSLIGDHAYLAN

-539 SGPGSGNQSDDEMAF
+539 SGPGTGNQSDDEMAL
-554 MNFYHL
+554 MNYYHL
-560 LKYERDEALRS
+560 LKYERDEAVRS

-599 IDGASYRDA
+599 VDGAGYRDA
-608 FDDETYSRDDF
+608 FDDESYGRTDY
-619 PLDDAALSL
+619 PLDDAVESL
-628 VLYPLDRFDWALTNS
+628 VLYPLDRFDWALANS
-643 HRLDIVLLRETVR
+643 HRLDVALLR
-656 RELAP
+656 
-661 HLNQSE
+661 Q
-667 RPSSGARKDQEERR
+667 QEERR
-681 GPRGHL
+681 GVRGHL

-729 YLGLYHGLIEETAGE
+729 YFGLYHGLIAE
-744 AGTEAA
+744 APDDAAA
-750 E
+750 EPPR

>member
-1 MNQRILTLPGL
+1 MNQRILTLLGL

-17 AATAQTEPPI
+17 AAPAQTELPVRI
-27 HVEPFLQQVAEY
+27 GPFLQQVAEY
-39 EAPVDDASAFPPAPP
+39 APPNETDASPAAPAP
-54 SPSRIADAPGE
+54 SPTSTADAPGE
-65 VREIVTDA
+65 FRGVATDA
-73 AIRIA
+73 ATLSIA
-78 AASSTGLYL
+78 AASSDGLYL
-87 RDGSD
+87 RSGAE
-92 TVWRRL
+92 TAWRRL
-98 LPRDGNRSWAP
+98 FPHEGDRSWAP
-109 VDVRAVEFDYD
+109 VDVRAVTFDYD
-120 GGLWFA
+120 GRLWFA
-126 SPQGLGVQDA
+126 SPQGMGALDLF
-136 DTGAWRLY
+136 TGTWRLY

-172 GLVHLMPGLDEGT
+172 GLVHLMPGLNEET
-185 AASADAGETPAFPGA
+185 AASPDAGETPAFPGA
-200 ESNGGPKAARRAR
+200 ESNGGPRAARRAK

-225 PHDHVLEVQ
+225 PHDHVLAVEVEP
-234 VDRDGTVR
+234 DGAVR

-253 LRPMTLRRKAD
+253 LRPTTLRQKAD
-264 RFHVAIDRFHRR
+264 HFDRQIDRFHRR

-281 VLGVAL
+281 VGGVAL
-287 EQPGDTST
+287 ERAGETSAFT
-295 FSRHD
+295 QHD

-308 SMYGAAEC
+308 AMYGAAEC
-316 FRWAVTGDP
+316 LRWAVTGDP
-325 EARERARKAFEALRF
+325 EARKRARQAFEALRF
-340 LQFVTQGGT
+340 LQLVTQGGT
-349 PPAERGFVA
+349 PPALPGFVA
-358 RTILPA
+358 RSILPA

-371 GRLENDRRM
+371 GQAERDRQL
-380 REQRDGLWKVID
+380 REERDGLWKIID
-392 PRWPTSADGKWY
+392 PRWPTNADGKWY

-421 ALYYDLV
+421 GLYYDLV
-428 AESDAERAEVR
+428 ARGDAERAEVR
-439 ETVLAILD
+439 ETVLAIVD
-447 HLIDHGGGLVDHDGK
+447 HLVDHGGALVDHDGK
-462 RTRWAV
+462 PTRWAV
-468 FGPEQLNH
+468 FGPEQLN
-476 DQEWWEERGLNSLS
+476 DDREWWEERGLNSLS
-490 YLTYLRIAEHMSST
+490 YLTYLRIAEHMSYS
-504 GSEAEVQ
+504 GSADDAR

-517 EAAQTLLDDHAYAAN
+517 EAARTLLDDHAYAAN

-539 SGPGSGNQSDDEMAF
+539 SGPGTGNQSDDEMAF
-554 MNFYHL
+554 MNYYHL

-578 QYWKVLQPE
+578 QYWKLLQPE

-608 FDDETYSRDDF
+608 FDDETYSRGDF
-619 PLDDAALSL
+619 PLHDAVESL

-643 HRLDIVLLRETVR
+643 HRQDIVLLR
-656 RELAP
+656 A
-661 HLNQSE
+661 
-667 RPSSGARKDQEERR
+667 QEERR

-687 LDGRVLPI
+687 IDGRVLPI
-695 DERFVNHWNHDPWRL
+695 DERYVNHWNHDPWLL

>member
-1 MNQRILTLPGL
+1 MNLRAAS
-12 LLLPL
+12 LLPFLLSPL
-17 AATAQTEPPI
+17 ALAAQTELPI
-27 HVEPFLQQVAEY
+27 RVEPFLHQVAEY
-39 EAPVDDASAFPPAPP
+39 EPPVDDAGASTAAAP
-54 SPSRIADAPGE
+54 SPSRTADAPGE
-65 VREIVTDA
+65 IREVVTDA
-73 AIRIA
+73 AIRVA

-87 RDGSD
+87 RDGSETD
-92 TVWRRL
+92 WQRL
-98 LPRDGNRSWAP
+98 LPRDGDRSWAP
-109 VDVRAVEFDYD
+109 LDVRAVEFDYD
-120 GGLWFA
+120 GRLWFA
-126 SPQGLGVQDA
+126 SPQGLGSLDEISGV
-136 DTGAWRLY
+136 WRLY

-152 NDFTSLA
+152 NDFTDLA

-172 GLVHLMPGLDEGT
+172 GLVHLI
-185 AASADAGETPAFPGA
+185 PGA
-200 ESNGGPKAARRAR
+200 TPDDP

-225 PHDHVLEVQ
+225 PHDHVLEVR

-242 VETAAGPGAIH
+242 VETPGGTGAIH
-253 LRPMTLRRKAD
+253 LRPTTLRQKAE
-264 RFHVAIDRFHRR
+264 RFHEAIDLFHRR

-287 EQPGDTST
+287 ARPGDTSE
-295 FSRHD
+295 FRQSD

-316 FRWAVTGDP
+316 FRWAITGEP
-325 EARERARKAFEALRF
+325 EARENARQAFEALRF
-340 LQFVTQGGT
+340 LQLVTQGGT
-349 PPAERGFVA
+349 PPAEPGFVA

-371 GRLENDRRM
+371 GRLERDRRM
-380 REQRDGLWKVID
+380 REERDGLWKAID
-392 PRWPTSADGKWY
+392 PRWPKSADGKWY

-428 AESDAERAEVR
+428 ARDDAERAEVR
-439 ETVLAILD
+439 ETVLAIVD
-447 HLIDHGGGLVDHDGK
+447 HLVENDGSLIDHDGE

-468 FGPEQLNH
+468 FGPEQLND

-490 YLTYLRIAEHMSST
+490 YLTYLRIAEHM
-504 GSEAEVQ
+504 GGPDG
-511 RGQRYA
+511 GQRYA
-517 EAAQTLLDDHAYAAN
+517 EAARGLLDDHAYAAN

-539 SGPGSGNQSDDEMAF
+539 SGPGTGNQSDDEMAF
-554 MNFYHL
+554 MNYYHL

-578 QYWKVLQPE
+578 QYWKLLQPE

-599 IDGASYRDA
+599 IDGARYHDA
-608 FDDETYSRDDF
+608 FDDETYSRADF
-619 PLDDAALSL
+619 PLDDAVESL
-628 VLYPLDRFDWALTNS
+628 VLYPLDRFDWGLSNS
-643 HRLDIVLLRETVR
+643 HRLDIVLLPE
-656 RELAP
+656 P
-661 HLNQSE
+661 
-667 RPSSGARKDQEERR
+667 EERR
-681 GPRGHL
+681 GTRGHL

-729 YLGLYHGLIEETAGE
+729 YLGLYHGLIEETGSEAGAEAGE
-744 AGTEAA
+744 
-750 E
+750 

>member
-1 MNQRILTLPGL
+1 MNQCILALPGL

-17 AATAQTEPPI
+17 ALAAQTELPVR
-27 HVEPFLQQVAEY
+27 VEPFLQQVAEY
-39 EAPVDDASAFPPAPP
+39 EAPADDTGVSPPATTAPAP
-54 SPSRIADAPGE
+54 TADAPGD
-65 VREIVTDA
+65 VREVITDA

-78 AASSTGLYL
+78 AASSTGVYL
-87 RDGSD
+87 KDGSD

-98 LPRDGNRSWAP
+98 LPHDGERSWAP

-120 GGLWFA
+120 GRLWFA
-126 SPQGLGVQDA
+126 APQGLGSLDEM
-136 DTGAWRLY
+136 TGAWRLY
-144 DRTDGLPW
+144 DRHDGLPW

-172 GLVHLMPGLDEGT
+172 GLVHLI
-185 AASADAGETPAFPGA
+185 PGA
-200 ESNGGPKAARRAR
+200 SPDDP

-225 PHDHVLEVQ
+225 PHDHVLSVE

-242 VETAAGPGAIH
+242 VETAAGPARIH
-253 LRPMTLRRKAD
+253 LRPMTLRRKAE
-264 RFHVAIDRFHRR
+264 RFHEAIDRFHRR

-287 EQPGDTST
+287 EQPGDTSA
-295 FSRHD
+295 FRQSD

-316 FRWAVTGDP
+316 LRWAVTGEP
-325 EARERARKAFEALRF
+325 EARENARKAFEALRF
-340 LQFVTQGGT
+340 LQLVTQGGT
-349 PPAERGFVA
+349 PPAEPGFVA

-371 GRLENDRRM
+371 GRVESDRRF
-380 REQRDGLWKVID
+380 REERDGLWKVIA

-421 ALYYDLV
+421 GLYYDLV
-428 AESDAERAEVR
+428 ADGDAERAEVR
-439 ETVLAILD
+439 ETVFAIVD
-447 HLIDHGGGLVDHDGK
+447 HLIDHGGALVDHDGR

-468 FGPEQLNH
+468 FGPEQLND
-476 DQEWWEERGLNSLS
+476 DQDWWEERGLNSLS
-490 YLTYLRIAEHMSST
+490 YLTYLRTAEHMAD
-504 GSEAEVQ
+504 GAE
-511 RGQRYA
+511 RKARYRDKA
-517 EAAQTLLDDHAYAAN
+517 RSLIEDHAYLAN

-539 SGPGSGNQSDDEMAF
+539 SGPGTGNQSDDEMAF
-554 MNFYHL
+554 MNYYHL
-560 LKYERDEALRS
+560 LKYERDEAVRS

-578 QYWKVLQPE
+578 QYWKVLEPE

-599 IDGASYRDA
+599 IDGGSYRDA
-608 FDDETYSRDDF
+608 FDDETYSRTDF
-619 PLDDAALSL
+619 PLDDAVESL
-628 VLYPLDRFDWALTNS
+628 VLYPLDRFDWALSNS
-643 HRLDIVLLRETVR
+643 HRLDVILLR
-656 RELAP
+656 A
-661 HLNQSE
+661 
-667 RPSSGARKDQEERR
+667 QEERR
-681 GPRGHL
+681 GVRGHL
-687 LDGRVLPI
+687 LNGRVLPI

-729 YLGLYHGLIEETAGE
+729 YLGLFHGLIEETGSAGD
-744 AGTEAA
+744 TRA
-750 E
+750 EE